1 MAMAMLSVALAG
13 DPDRAAELRR
23 VPDWARQMLAVEEE
37 IRHIA
42 QRYRFMQHC
51 VVIGRGFNYATAFE
65 WSLKLK
71 EMAYV
76 VAEPY
81 SSADFQHGPIAMV
94 ERGFPVM
101 AVAPSGA
108 VFDSILPML
117 DGLGATSRR
126 ADGNLRPPEA
136 LALAQS
142 PVALR
147 GIPEW
152 LTPLSPS
159 CRRSCSVTTL
169 PWRRV

>member
-1 MAMAMLSVALAG
+1 
-13 DPDRAAELRR
+13 
-23 VPDWARQMLAVEEE
+23 
-37 IRHIA
+37 
-42 QRYRFMQHC
+42 

-108 VFDSILPML
+108 VFDAILPML
-117 DGLGATSRR
+117 VGLREQHHAELMVISDR
-126 ADGNLRPPEA
+126 PEA
-136 LALAQS
+136 RGLAQS
-142 PVALR
+142 PVALPA

-152 LTPLSPS
+152 LTPLVAILPAQLFGYHLTVAKGYDTEAP
-159 CRRSCSVTTL
+159 RTIRKVTETE
-169 PWRRV
+169 